1 MSSFVESSTSE
12 VVIKYLRNKKITRP
26 SMKYTNASQSMLLNS
41 KGRLHYQ
48 TLYEVSISLVLK
60 PDKHRPISKINTCKI
75 SLKMPANSSII
86 NHKITTIKL
95 VYSRDVLLSQYVNK
109 FYKFHK
115 SLVFD
120 RIEILSIDRHV
131 RLLTKPTS
139 IMSNILPPKN
149 FWN

>member
-1 MSSFVESSTSE
+1 MSRVVESSTSE

-48 TLYEVSISLVLK
+48 TLYEVIISLVLK
-60 PDKHRPISKINTCKI
+60 PDKHRPISNINTWKI